1 MAIRFSSVKYSG
13 FTVTLSVLPTGELY
27 RTEVGTFTFPFDY
40 NGDVNLGSFYFYI
53 PSIDQVFEK
62 SVVPSSPTPT
72 PTITPTQ
79 TSTPTI
85 TPTITATQ
93 TLTPT
98 VTQTPTITPT
108 VTNTPTQTTTPTT
121 TATPTITPTQTPS
134 MIPTVTPTPTP
145 TITETPTNTPTPTES
160 ETPTPTPT
168 ESETPT
174 PTPTE
179 TPTITPTESETPTP
193 TPTETPTP
201 TPTETP
207 TNTPTP
213 TESETP
219 TPTPTE
225 TPTETPTQTPSPT
238 PIPITGTTYA
248 VNYTLI
254 NCGCDDS
261 IAFMP
266 SPFSNGVSLY
276 SDIYLQTDLP
286 NNTIWVNQNE
296 WIINPLFTISG
307 PGCFSN
313 CLCGPYIN
321 YEISN
326 NSLDSVQITITF
338 TDCNTT
344 SFVCPPQMRVFVNST
359 TEPIVV
365 PYIP

>member
-13 FTVTLSVLPTGELY
+13 YSVNLSVLPQGELF
-27 RTEVGTFTFPFDY
+27 RTEVGSFTFPFDY
-40 NGDVNLGSFYFYI
+40 NGNVNNGSFYFYI
-53 PSIDQVFEK
+53 PAIDQVFEK
-62 SVVPSSPTPT
+62 SVIPASPTPT
-72 PTITPTQ
+72 PTTTPTN
-79 TSTPTI
+79 TPTI
-85 TPTITATQ
+85 TPTG
-93 TLTPT
+93 
-98 VTQTPTITPT
+98 TITPT
-108 VTNTPTQTTTPTT
+108 
-121 TATPTITPTQTPS
+121 PS
-134 MIPTVTPTPTP
+134 LTETSTPTP

-160 ETPTPTPT
+160 ETPTPT
-168 ESETPT
+168 ST

-179 TPTITPTESETPTP
+179 
-193 TPTETPTP
+193 

-219 TPTPTE
+219 TPTPTI

-238 PIPITGTTYA
+238 PIPITGTTYV
-248 VNYTLI
+248 VNYSLI

-266 SPFSNGVSLY
+266 SPFNDGVRLY
-276 SDIYLQTDLP
+276 SDIDLQTDLP
-286 NNTIWVNQNE
+286 NNLIWVGLNE
-296 WIINPLFTISG
+296 WTINPLFNAGG
-307 PGCFSN
+307 PGCFTT
-313 CLCGPYIN
+313 CPCDPYVN

-338 TDCNTT
+338 ADCNTT